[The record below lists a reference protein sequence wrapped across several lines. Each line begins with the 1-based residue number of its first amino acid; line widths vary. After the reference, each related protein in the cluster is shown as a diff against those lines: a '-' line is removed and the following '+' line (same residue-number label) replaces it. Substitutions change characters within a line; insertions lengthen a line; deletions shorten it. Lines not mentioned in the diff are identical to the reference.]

1 MNKILSEFLSKSG
14 EILKN
19 IAGMEEKALS
29 SAAEKIAAAYCGNH
43 TIYVFG
49 CTHSAILAEDVFY
62 RAGAPAFWRPLWGP
76 GMTISSTPGFLTS
89 AAEHNEE
96 LGREIIKCSRLQ
108 KGDVLLV
115 ASTSGKNGAPVAVAE
130 EALKRGAEL
139 IIITSFAYKDQ
150 KGNHSS
156 IPNLYHFRDRAI
168 LIDNHVPVGDASLA
182 VASCPMAPLS
192 TIAGSFI
199 MQSLSALAVEKIVER
214 GVTPPVFKSSN
225 APGGLEHNLALLE
238 KPGVKE
244 AFTLP

>member
-1 MNKILSEFLSKSG
+1 MNPVLIEYLQKSQ
-14 EILKN
+14 EILQN
-19 IAGMEEKALS
+19 IASCEEKALEDAS
-29 SAAEKIAAAYCGNH
+29 GRIAEAYCNGN
-43 TIYVFG
+43 TIYIFG

-96 LGREIIKCSRLQ
+96 LGREIIKCSRLK

-139 IIITSFAYKDQ
+139 ILITSLAYKEE

-156 IPNLYHFRDRAI
+156 IPNLYALREKAL
-168 LIDNHVPVGDASLA
+168 LIDNHVPMGDASL
-182 VASCPMAPLS
+182 VVSSCPMAPLS

-199 MQSLSALAVEKIVER
+199 MQSLSALAVEKIVEK
-214 GVTPPVFKSSN
+214 GKTPPVFKSSN

-238 KPGVKE
+238 MPGVKE

>member
-1 MNKILSEFLSKSG
+1 MNKILTEYLTESQ
-14 EILKN
+14 EILRE
-19 IAGMEEKALS
+19 IASCEETPLRE
-29 SAAEKIAAAYCGNH
+29 AANKIADAFCNGN
-43 TIYVFG
+43 TIYIFG

-96 LGREIIKCSRLQ
+96 LGREIIKCSRLK
-108 KGDVLLV
+108 KGDVLLI

-139 IIITSFAYKDQ
+139 ILITSLAYKEE

-156 IPNLYHFRDRAI
+156 IPNLYALRESAT
-168 LIDNHVPVGDASLA
+168 LINNHVPMGDASIL

-199 MQSLSALAVEKIVER
+199 MQSLSALAVEEIAAR
-214 GVTPPVFKSSN
+214 GKTPPVFKSSN

-238 KPGVKE
+238 TPGVKE